1 LSLGHCC
8 EYINI
13 HELIDYSIKHIV
25 SKRDSIVASRG
36 CLLILYKIMLLV
48 PLFLSFLAMGGKP
61 QGGNGNSRSKAL
73 TKKISQG
80 SLVGTSRVTTNVNEG
95 GTVRVNKVLSEKYSR
110 READRLIAGGRV
122 TVNGKVAVP
131 GSAVKPSDFV
141 KLDNKRVAF
150 PPALL
155 QTLGASEV
163 TKARQVAR
171 TPSDRRAATAPLVYL
186 VYHKPSGV
194 ECTTDQRVIG
204 NVVDAVGH
212 SSRIFPVGRLDKDTT
227 GVLLMTNDGRVP
239 NACLRAE
246 HGHEKV
252 SDNLI
257 RMLHTPKASTQK
269 TIT

>member
-1 LSLGHCC
+1 
-8 EYINI
+8 
-13 HELIDYSIKHIV
+13 
-25 SKRDSIVASRG
+25 
-36 CLLILYKIMLLV
+36 MLLV

-61 QGGNGNSRSKAL
+61 LGGNGNGKSKAP
-73 TKKISQG
+73 TKKAPQG
-80 SLVGTSRVTTNVNEG
+80 GSADNFCPPSSANEG

-131 GSAVKPSDFV
+131 GSAVKQSDFV

-194 ECTTDQRVIG
+194 ECTTDQRIIG

-252 SDNLI
+252 STFVKILQIKRVDDGIN
-257 RMLHTPKASTQK
+257 
-269 TIT
+269 